1 MAQRNDRGQFIK
13 GGVGNPKGRPKKAR
27 EDRYY
32 EIAMSAVPFPQWKR
46 IFNKAAQ
53 QAEKGDAQARKFLA
67 DYLLGPPVQRH
78 ELTGEGGG
86 PIEIDDARA
95 DIQRKLRQAVDLGAE
110 AEVPGKPD

>member
-1 MAQRNDRGQFIK
+1 MAQRNDKGQFVE

-32 EIAMSAVPFPQWKR
+32 QIAMSAVPFPQWKR

-67 DYLLGPPVQRH
+67 DYLLGPPQQHIDVTSGGKTLPTTTVYLPKIDGL
-78 ELTGEGGG
+78 ETESGTTGEVS
-86 PIEIDDARA
+86 PQPSI
-95 DIQRKLRQAVDLGAE
+95 
-110 AEVPGKPD
+110 